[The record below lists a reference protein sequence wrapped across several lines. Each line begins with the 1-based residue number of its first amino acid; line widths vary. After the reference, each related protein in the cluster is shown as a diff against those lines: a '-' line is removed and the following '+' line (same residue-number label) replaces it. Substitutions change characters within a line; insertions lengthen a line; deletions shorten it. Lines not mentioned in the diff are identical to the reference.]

1 MTTSAIQSLLN
12 AKLKTF
18 AAAQSPALSVAY
30 ENKDFA
36 PPQAAPYLRATL
48 LLATPRAAALGQD
61 AQDYQRG
68 VFQVDVMALPD
79 KGWGPAYA
87 LADLLRTAFK
97 RGQRLEGL
105 VSTPNAGTTIVCESV
120 AVGPAMNEDTRYKLP
135 VSITFYAYMNPA

>member
-18 AAAQSPALSVAY
+18 AAAQSPALAVAY

-48 LLATPRAAALGQD
+48 LLATPHAAGCGDA

-97 RGQRLEGL
+97 RGQRLTG
-105 VSTPNAGTTIVCESV
+105 TGANAGTDIVCESV